1 MLFLSSTIATESESY
16 MPFLPFLGASIAA
29 VGLLKLGALAVMVK
43 FLTAVIA
50 ALLFVVLGLAALLG
64 WKHINKP

>member
-1 MLFLSSTIATESESY
+1 